1 MVDRSFGDAFLAGLY
16 DALNPWG
23 PGDDFFLDLVM
34 SADAVLDVGCG
45 TGRLLGRARR
55 AGHEGRLTGIDPAAA
70 MLVQGRRANREV
82 EWVLGD
88 LRCTA
93 WREEFDLV
101 VMTGHAFQELV
112 GDEELRLALAAVR
125 ESLRPEGR
133 FVFDT
138 RNPAAR
144 AWETWTPERIREVPG
159 PDGDLVRVWHEALTP
174 VRGERV
180 SFTETFDAPRWDGP
194 RTSHSTIRFLDVSTL
209 DRLLDEAGLV
219 TRERYGDFD
228 RGPLTAT
235 SPEIVSVT
243 ARADQGL
250 SDNSRR
256 RPEAGRTASGAC
268 ARCAGP

>member
-23 PGDDFFLDLVM
+23 PGDDFFLDLVL

-45 TGRLLGRARR
+45 TGRLLHRARR
-55 AGHEGRLTGIDPAAA
+55 AGHAGRLTGLDPAAA
-70 MLVQGRRANREV
+70 MLVQGRRGTREV

-93 WREEFDLV
+93 WREAFDLV

-125 ESLRPEGR
+125 ESLRPDGR

-144 AWETWTPERIREVPG
+144 AWDTWTPERVHEVRG
-159 PDGDLVRVWHEALTP
+159 PDGDLVRVWHETRAP
-174 VRGERV
+174 VRGEQV
-180 SFTETFDAPRWDGP
+180 SFTETFDGPRWDVP
-194 RTSHSTIRFLDVSTL
+194 RVSHSTIRFLDAAAL
-209 DRLLDEAGLV
+209 DRFLTQAGLV
-219 TRERYGDFD
+219 VRQRYGDWD
-228 RGPLTAT
+228 RGPVTPT
-235 SPEIVSVT
+235 SPEIISVVG
-243 ARADQGL
+243 RA
-250 SDNSRR
+250 
-256 RPEAGRTASGAC
+256 E
-268 ARCAGP
+268 